1 MPRKRRVPAPT
12 DFLAGTCAAA
22 LVFLAAF
29 VPVLALA
36 DPARDVLVGTASALE
51 ATSKTGDA
59 SSSFP
64 LAEPLRWIPYLAGR
78 ALGPWADPVATVVRD
93 LASGG
98 DLASACLAVSLLGAV
113 CAGLTATLF
122 RMRHHR
128 KRIKMMEGR
137 LKQW

>member
-1 MPRKRRVPAPT
+1 M
-12 DFLAGTCAAA
+12 DLLAGTCAAA

-51 ATSKTGDA
+51 AA
-59 SSSFP
+59 SRPGEAASSFP
-64 LAEPLRWIPYLAGR
+64 LAEPVRWIPYLAGR
-78 ALGPWADPVATVVRD
+78 ALGPWAHPAAAVVRNLTSGED
-93 LASGG
+93 LAS
-98 DLASACLAVSLLGAV
+98 SRLAVSILGAV
-113 CAGLTATLF
+113 CAGLTVTLF
-122 RMRHHR
+122 RRRHYR